1 MVVIVAADAASRGMP
16 EALME
21 RSGGLEWSNVKAE
34 AVGVDM
40 AEGGREG
47 EMPPPAAESW
57 RLDRR
62 VVRNA
67 TMDFRVMA

>member
-1 MVVIVAADAASRGMP
+1 
-16 EALME
+16 ME
-21 RSGGLEWSNVKAE
+21 RSGGLEWLNAKAG

-40 AEGGREG
+40 AEGGSEG
-47 EMPPPAAESW
+47 EMAPAAESW

-67 TMDFRVMA
+67 TEEDFCIRQWL